1 MINTLTSLSMFVD
14 LASSSCLI
22 LCASCIWACI
32 FCSLVFCLKHETY
45 KQFKTTQVKIKSG
58 QLNSELKL
66 LQLIEEIQYCDN
78 FNSQNMI
85 PNSFFRPQ
93 PAMYLVSKLENN
105 VH

>member
-22 LCASCIWACI
+22 LCASCICACI

-66 LQLIEEIQYCDN
+66 LQLIEEI
-78 FNSQNMI
+78 
-85 PNSFFRPQ
+85 
-93 PAMYLVSKLENN
+93 
-105 VH
+105 